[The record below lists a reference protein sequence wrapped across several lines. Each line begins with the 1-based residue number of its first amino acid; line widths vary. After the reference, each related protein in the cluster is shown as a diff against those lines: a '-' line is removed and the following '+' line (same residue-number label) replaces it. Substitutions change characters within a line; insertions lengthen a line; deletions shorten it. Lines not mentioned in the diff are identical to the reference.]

1 MRGTEALEELNLG
14 EDIIDDFEDY
24 LDGEIEAEEYL
35 KRLPKID
42 INKMNRNS
50 LEKSIQGFS
59 SMEKYNYKDYLNKY
73 FEMLYKMGRE
83 GINSIVTFPSYQLKE
98 KLEKRINN
106 GLNKEK
112 IIGICINEIA
122 FSEYSFYLYLF

>member
-59 SMEKYNYKDYLNKY
+59 SMEKYN
-73 FEMLYKMGRE
+73 
-83 GINSIVTFPSYQLKE
+83 
-98 KLEKRINN
+98 
-106 GLNKEK
+106 
-112 IIGICINEIA
+112 
-122 FSEYSFYLYLF
+122 